1 MAASDTLF
9 GYLHPHDIAASFH
22 KSLIN
27 LVGWDMAHNRRLS
40 GWASVKCASG
50 GIPEGRNQLAQN
62 FLDSDCEW
70 LFMVDADMGFE
81 PCALDQLLAVAD
93 PKDRPIVGGLAFAQR
108 EAVEDGSG
116 GYRCIPRPTIFDW
129 VTHDDGH
136 QRFTGRAHY
145 PTNSLIRCAATGGAF
160 LVIHRSAIKQI
171 FDGYGPT
178 WFDRVRGTDGSLIGE
193 DISFFARCQAL
204 EIPCH
209 VHTGIRSTHQ
219 KNLWLGETDFWH
231 SFLPPPATESFAI
244 VLTDDKPSSDVFL
257 TTLRSTTGWY
267 TGVYSKTK
275 LADVK
280 DPWVLITSGDAKFRS
295 SWYDH
300 ALDVA
305 RRYGCKVIGMN
316 DTTTVEVMR
325 GETAQSVL
333 VDRQWLTSQKWD
345 DVKSVVDL
353 ARQQGVFL
361 VSLASEI
368 EQPKITKSKRK

>member
-1 MAASDTLF
+1 MATGDTLF

-22 KSLIN
+22 KSLLN
-27 LVGWDMAHNRRLS
+27 LVGWDMGHDRRLS

-62 FLDSDCEW
+62 FMDSGCDW

-93 PKDRPIVGGLAFAQR
+93 PKERPIVGGLAFAQR

-171 FDGYGPT
+171 FDEYGPT
-178 WFDRVRGTDGSLIGE
+178 WFDRVRGSDGSLIGE

-204 EIPCH
+204 DIPCH

-231 SFLPPPATESFAI
+231 SFLPPPATEPFAI
-244 VLTDDKPSSDVFL
+244 ILTDEKPSSDVFL

-267 TGVYSKTK
+267 TGVYPKSK
-275 LADVK
+275 LGDIQ
-280 DPWVLITSGDAKFRS
+280 DRWVLITSGEAKFRS

-300 ALDVA
+300 AFDVA
-305 RRYGCKVIGMN
+305 RRYGCKVVGMN

-333 VDRQWLTSQKWD
+333 VDREWLTSQKWD
-345 DVKSVVDL
+345 DVESLVNA
-353 ARQQGVFL
+353 ARKQGTFL

-368 EQPKITKSKRK
+368 EQPKITKARRK